1 MLCPRV
7 HLKCAV
13 VDSRWAY
20 TGSANLTG
28 AGVGAKSGRRRN
40 FESGIITTDP
50 AIVDRVMEQFDGIWR
65 GSHCK
70 ECDRKGRAMPMKC
83 YGYLDIETTGLSRRY
98 ADLTVVGI
106 ATVTGTSLQVAQLY
120 GGQIDAA
127 AVGRLLEPVDEVY
140 TYNGSRFDLPFIKHK
155 LGLDVK
161 GQVAH
166 TDLMYDC
173 WRRNLK
179 GGLKAV
185 EKRLGISRKLPE
197 VNGYM
202 AVQLW
207 WQYLNDNNPAAL
219 QMLLTYNRED
229 IVNLDTLRK
238 KLGVG

>member
-1 MLCPRV
+1 
-7 HLKCAV
+7 
-13 VDSRWAY
+13 
-20 TGSANLTG
+20 
-28 AGVGAKSGRRRN
+28 
-40 FESGIITTDP
+40 
-50 AIVDRVMEQFDGIWR
+50 
-65 GSHCK
+65 
-70 ECDRKGRAMPMKC
+70 MPMKC
-83 YGYLDIETTGLSRRY
+83 YGYLDIETTGLSRES

-106 ATVTGTSLQVAQLY
+106 ATVTGTSLHVAQLY
-120 GGQIDAA
+120 GGQIDAV

-161 GQVAH
+161 GQVTH

-173 WRRNLK
+173 WRQNLK

-185 EKRLGISRKLPE
+185 ERRLGIQRQLPE

-207 WQYLNDNNPAAL
+207 WQYVNDNNTAAL
-219 QMLLTYNRED
+219 RMLLTYNQED
-229 IVNLDTLRK
+229 IVNLHTLRK